1 MNIRGAIWMQSPPL
15 RKDTC
20 TLVIMAK
27 APRPGAVKTRLARTL
42 PVLEV
47 TDLYRC
53 LLVDTIAL
61 AKSLD
66 GVELAIMCPE
76 ADAQDLVRATGN
88 SISVVPQNGNGL
100 TAGLTSVFAH
110 FASAGAGRIVAFNSD
125 TPHLPPSY
133 LERAFRLLAS
143 CDVVIGPTHD
153 GGYYL
158 VGAKAPHPGL
168 FVTDAMGT
176 TSAYE
181 ALLARVRGLN
191 LSFSLIDSF
200 YDIDELSDL
209 DQLADEL
216 LRSPG
221 KAPRTADWLLARPRR
236 IKHAKQNGGAT

>member
-1 MNIRGAIWMQSPPL
+1 MQSP
-15 RKDTC
+15 RRRNDTC

-27 APRPGAVKTRLARTL
+27 APRPGAVKTRLARNL

-76 ADAQDLVRATGN
+76 ADAQDLVRATG
-88 SISVVPQNGNGL
+88 
-100 TAGLTSVFAH
+100 H

-125 TPHLPPSY
+125 TPHLPLSF

-176 TSAYE
+176 TNAYE